1 MRFRIKTKK
10 DCKAK
15 LEKIIIMNLPNKEYN
30 IYPKNEENINAVLS
44 YYFDKYLLFEKKEA
58 ISFLMENNI
67 LSMNQLEFIAR
78 KLSESWHQLFENF
91 FREKTTS
98 YKNIM
103 NYGICG
109 LTLPESKWT
118 YSIGSSARPK
128 IREFIEFV
136 KNTETD
142 FDFLSINN

>member
-1 MRFRIKTKK
+1 MILPKK
-10 DCKAK
+10 
-15 LEKIIIMNLPNKEYN
+15 EFN
-30 IYPKNEENINAVLS
+30 IYPKTEENIKAVLS
-44 YYFDKYLLFEKKEA
+44 YYLDKYLLFEKEEA
-58 ISFLMENNI
+58 ITFLMENDI

-78 KLSESWHQLFENF
+78 KLSESWQQIFENF
-91 FREKTTS
+91 FNGKTTS
-98 YKNIM
+98 FKNLM

-118 YSIGSSARPK
+118 YSKGSSARPK
-128 IREFIEFV
+128 IREFIEYV